1 MASYVTTADALV
13 ALNGT
18 IPFNS
23 VSIPCNKNNVIP
35 IVPGILNLSGNTS
48 NRFARY
54 EVTLQGNI
62 QIPQGGAVTPI
73 AIGIT
78 LNGVVIPESVA
89 IVIPAA
95 AEQYWHVNTS
105 ASVTVPCGCC
115 LTVSGVYV
123 DGTEDDPATTP
134 TPSIQVRREASLTVV
149 RTAEGGLK

>member
-1 MASYVTTADALV
+1 MASYVTTTDALV

-23 VSIPCNKNNVIP
+23 VSIPCNKGNVVP
-35 IVPGILNLSGNTS
+35 LVPGILNLNGNTS

-54 EVTLQGNI
+54 DVTLQANI
-62 QIPQGGAVTPI
+62 QIPEGGEVTPI
-73 AIGIT
+73 AVGIT

-89 IVIPAA
+89 IVTPAA
-95 AEQYWHVNTS
+95 AEEYWHVNTT

-115 LTVSGVYV
+115 LTVSGAYV

-134 TPSIQVRREASLTVV
+134 TPSIQVRREALLTVT
-149 RTAEGGLK
+149 RTA